1 VTLDPLISVT
11 LRAFVGT
18 LFALAAI
25 HKMIGFRSF
34 SITLSKYL
42 RGSLRAAD
50 RPIVAIGVLV
60 VAVELAIGAACAL
73 LSTAV
78 AAAGAA
84 IVLLSYA
91 AAMYFNL
98 RRGNV
103 LLDCGCSWGARRQP
117 LRRALVIRNLC
128 LALLALT
135 MAVPAGART
144 LTTVD
149 IISVFA
155 TLGVAAALYSAVNL
169 LLALSPSSLEV
180 R

>member
-1 VTLDPLISVT
+1 MTLDPLISVT
-11 LRAFVGT
+11 LRAFVGA

-25 HKMIGFRSF
+25 HKMVGFRSF

-42 RGSLRAAD
+42 RGTFLAVD
-50 RPIVAIGVLV
+50 RPIVVIGVLV
-60 VAVELAIGAACAL
+60 VAGELAISAACAL
-73 LSTAV
+73 LPTSV
-78 AAAGAA
+78 VAAGAA

-91 AAMYFNL
+91 AAMYLNL

-117 LRRALVIRNLC
+117 LRPALVIRNLC
-128 LALLALT
+128 LAGLALV
-135 MAVPAGART
+135 MAVPAGPRA

-155 TLGVAAALYSAVNL
+155 ALGAAAVLYSAVNL
-169 LLALSPSSLEV
+169 LLALSPSSLEA